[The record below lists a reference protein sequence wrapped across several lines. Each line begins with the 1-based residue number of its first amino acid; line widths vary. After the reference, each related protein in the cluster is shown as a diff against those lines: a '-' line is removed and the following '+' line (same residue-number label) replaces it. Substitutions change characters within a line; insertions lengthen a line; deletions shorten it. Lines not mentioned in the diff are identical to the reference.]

1 MVDERSP
8 VRKKEPFKQ
17 DSSTELEKIPQKWH
31 IL

>member
-8 VRKKEPFKQ
+8 VRKEKPFKQ
-17 DSSTELEKIPQKWH
+17 DSNTELEKISQKWD